1 MDNVNKN
8 EDLNF
13 DSISFEDMV
22 GEGITDSLEP
32 QIEELAE
39 QSVVEQPAAPELD
52 ADAVK
57 KETVDSSNSEE
68 VPATENISE
77 ETVEEVQEEIQEK
90 VQEEAVI
97 EDEEVEQTVVSEVLT
112 ELGFEPH
119 EEYDDTPEGLT
130 KMTQDVAAKLAEEQ
144 LEEILGNYP
153 LIKQHMEYVIAGGDS
168 RNFMSAHDP
177 QQDYSMV
184 QVQEDDQ
191 AMQRVL
197 VGNYFKSKGHDDN
210 FIKEML
216 NDYTEG
222 GKLFEKAQTAKT
234 ALSQLQT
241 QQRVQMMEHQ
251 KHQRTEQA
259 KDQQKFWANITDVI
273 QNGDDF
279 AGIHIAAK
287 NKNKFLKYLSQPVNK
302 QGHTQSM
309 IDHQNAPLDQR
320 LAMDY
325 LMFNKF
331 NLKDIINTKVK
342 TTKAKDLKSRL
353 KAQQSKVKNVSKAK
367 RTKTSFDIDDLDLS
381 FGV

>member
-1 MDNVNKN
+1 MDNENKN

-22 GEGITDSLEP
+22 GEGISETLEP
-32 QIEELAE
+32 E
-39 QSVVEQPAAPELD
+39 VEQLSEQPVAQPEATELD
-52 ADAVK
+52 TDAIN
-57 KETVDSSNSEE
+57 KETESPTIVEESLVAPTEDVSEE
-68 VPATENISE
+68 K
-77 ETVEEVQEEIQEK
+77 VE
-90 VQEEAVI
+90 
-97 EDEEVEQTVVSEVLT
+97 EEVEEEAITKEVEEDETPEQTIVSEVLT

-144 LEEILGNYP
+144 LEEVLGSYP
-153 LIKQHMEYVIAGGDS
+153 LIKQHMEYVMAGGDS
-168 RNFMSAHDP
+168 RNFMAAHDP

-184 QVQEDDQ
+184 EVQEEDQ

-197 VGNYFKSKGHDDN
+197 VGNYFKSKGHDDK

-222 GKLFEKAQTAKT
+222 GKLFEKAQLAKT
-234 ALSQLQT
+234 SLSQLQGQQRNQMLAQQKDQRT
-241 QQRVQMMEHQ
+241 QQAQ
-251 KHQRTEQA
+251 
-259 KDQQKFWANITDVI
+259 DQQKFWTDINQVI
-273 QNGDDF
+273 QEGSEF

-287 NKNKFLKYLSQPVNK
+287 NKNKFLKYLSQPTNK
-302 QGHTQSM
+302 EGHTQSM
-309 IDHQNAPLDQR
+309 IDHQNAPLEQR

-331 NLKDIINTKVK
+331 NLKDIVNAKVK

-353 KAQQSKVKNVSKAK
+353 QTQQSKIKNVSKSK